1 MCFFSRCNGLYHA
14 TLHFV
19 KPYFELLALEHG
31 YSAFASSSS
40 CWYRRI
46 CLAIISSVKLLV
58 PSRHFRISPSK
69 RSKACCAVLIFFS
82 TEARLD
88 FCRFDSCLIR
98 FSAILEYGVSL
109 ICSNI
114 FDTACRTIAS
124 TLSARYN
131 ACPSQS
137 LPLYSSVPAGSNCTL
152 VVLSPECC
160 HLPAYN
166 DPYA

>member
-1 MCFFSRCNGLYHA
+1 MRLISNGGRNRILCPASKIIIVGTQFSNLCSFVQPRILKCSILCFRIIQF
-14 TLHFV
+14 
-19 KPYFELLALEHG
+19 LLV
-31 YSAFASSSS
+31 S
-40 CWYRRI
+40 RI

-124 TLSARYN
+124 TRSARYN

-137 LPLYSSVPAGSNCTL
+137 LPLYSSVPLKAI
-152 VVLSPECC
+152 VL
-160 HLPAYN
+160 
-166 DPYA
+166 